1 MLASIKSIRSCTLS
15 NYCSVVRW
23 VARVDG
29 SGRTDSAVEGIGRD
43 PLVVV
48 SPDAILGLSDS
59 GVIGSCNPAA
69 ARLYGYPAGEII
81 GRSATVLVPPEFR
94 GQEAEILLRVLAGE
108 PVQPYRTDRVRRDG
122 TVLAV
127 SSTVAPIL
135 DAAGAIVGATI
146 TSRMASD
153 LQDAD
158 DRERDRDRFEMRVT
172 RQRVAAHD
180 AADRFEVM
188 VDQQRTEAQD
198 AADRF
203 ETRVLA
209 DRAQIHG
216 AQHRFQSRV
225 EAERT
230 VAQGD
235 RHRLGAYLE
244 QNHELEALGQFAG
257 GVAHD
262 LNNLLAVVLDHAES
276 VAGALAGGTGVD
288 SEAAGRDVG
297 RIRQAAERATALTH
311 QLVDF
316 ARHEVAAPQ
325 VLDLNG
331 VVTDVGQLLHRT
343 IGEDVVLK
351 TELAPDLWP
360 VLADARQIE
369 QVLVN
374 LAVNARD
381 AMSGAGTLTIDTAN
395 IDVETD
401 LIATGAPI
409 RAGRHVRLRVSDT
422 GIGMPADVVEHAFEP
437 FYTTKSDGTGTGLGL
452 ATVYGIVA
460 QAEAA
465 IDIHSRA
472 GVGTTFTIIIPMT
485 EVVPVPAG

>member
-1 MLASIKSIRSCTLS
+1 
-15 NYCSVVRW
+15 

-29 SGRTDSAVEGIGRD
+29 SGRTDSAVEGLGRD
-43 PLVVV
+43 PLVAI
-48 SPDAILGLSDS
+48 SPDAILGLSES

-69 ARLYGYPAGEII
+69 DRLYGYPAGEII
-81 GRSATVLVPPEFR
+81 GRSVTVLVPPEFR
-94 GQEAEILLRVLAGE
+94 GQEAEVLLRVLAGE

-135 DAAGAIVGATI
+135 DAAGAIVGARI

-158 DRERDRDRFEMRVT
+158 DREHDRDRFEMRVT

-188 VDQQRTEAQD
+188 V
-198 AADRF
+198 
-203 ETRVLA
+203 LA

-225 EAERT
+225 DAERT

-235 RHRLGAYLE
+235 RYRLESHLH

-297 RIRQAAERATALTH
+297 QIRQAAERATALTH

-351 TELAPDLWP
+351 TDLAPDLWP
-360 VLADARQIE
+360 VLADAGQIE

-395 IDVETD
+395 IDIDVDTDTDTDTD

-437 FYTTKSDGTGTGLGL
+437 FYTTKSGTGTGLGL

-465 IDIHSRA
+465 IDIHSRT

-485 EVVPVPAG
+485 EEVPVPAG